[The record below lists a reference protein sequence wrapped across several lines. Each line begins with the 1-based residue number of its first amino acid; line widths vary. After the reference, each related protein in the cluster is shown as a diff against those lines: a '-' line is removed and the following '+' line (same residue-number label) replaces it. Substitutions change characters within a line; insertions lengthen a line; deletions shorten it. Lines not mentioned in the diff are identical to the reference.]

1 MRIVFVC
8 AHLQHCFLDHSH
20 SSEKIYRLVL
30 KIKKEMEHCISC
42 HIINTTLILNI

>member
-20 SSEKIYRLVL
+20 SSENDLQARFK
-30 KIKKEMEHCISC
+30 
-42 HIINTTLILNI
+42 N